1 MRTLKFKSAI
11 NGVETNML
19 FTPRLFEFKTPSME
33 FVTDSANKISSM
45 YADVAYCAA
54 LNYWTLE
61 DKEIDSFPLKRMD
74 FHEWSVQDPAQF
86 GKMMKVAVE
95 ALTNKS
101 IDQILKEAQENKP
114 KDEGE
119 AVKKKNSSSI
129 TQKLKH
135 FWSVIVG

>member
-1 MRTLKFKSAI
+1 MRTLRFKSAI

-33 FVTDSANKISSM
+33 FVTDSANKITSM

-54 LNYWTLE
+54 LNYWTLK
-61 DKEIDSFPLKRMD
+61 DNEIDSFPLERMD
-74 FHEWSVQDPAQF
+74 FHEWSVQEPAEF

-101 IDQILKEAQENKP
+101 LDQILKESKANNQKE
-114 KDEGE
+114 EGE

-129 TQKLKH
+129 TQKLKR
-135 FWSVIVG
+135 FWSAIVG